1 MIANV
6 QLLTAVGVLAIL
18 TSFACG
24 LVAGFGGRV
33 VRGRVRRMKVGSVF
47 AGIGRRILRL
57 DLERDEVI

>member
-24 LVAGFGGRV
+24 LVAGFVLGLT
-33 VRGRVRRMKVGSVF
+33 RG
-47 AGIGRRILRL
+47 LTN
-57 DLERDEVI
+57 DDD